1 MQVPSRSGLSWAGL
15 MALIQCRDGGTEPD
29 RRLDGQ
35 SESPDGPISTREI
48 DGMIPTREIDLTVDR
63 EMDGMISTREIDLTA
78 DRPRRAKKP

>member
-1 MQVPSRSGLSWAGL
+1 

-48 DGMIPTREIDLTVDR
+48 DGMIPTREIDGMIPTREIDLTVDR